1 MKNFKNLLV
10 ASTALL
16 TANFAFAQTWT
27 QTSAPVTNWT
37 AVASS
42 ADGTKLVAVAN
53 ASGIWVS
60 TNSGATWT
68 QTSAPQSGW
77 FRVASSADGARLAA
91 VGEPS
96 PIVGPPPLSY
106 TGSFYASTNSGATW
120 MSNNLPRVSKIGT
133 TSYSLAS
140 SADGRMLA
148 ALISSSLGGALFTST
163 NSGAAWITNNLP
175 NGTWNSVAS
184 SADGTRLVIGGF
196 RILISTNSGNSW
208 MLTNP
213 VAASFVSSSADSAKC
228 AAISGQLI
236 FISTNSGT
244 TWAQSSA
251 SPTNWIALA
260 SSADG
265 SRLVAVAGRSHSLQN
280 PVVTGPIYT
289 STNGGATWTSNNVPV
304 HNWTC
309 VASSADGCKLVA
321 ADAGNLSTNIPGA
334 TVGGGIW
341 TAQTPPG
348 PSLNIAPTNGNLA
361 LSWTMPSTNFVLQQN
376 PDLTTTNW
384 ADVTNPPVLN
394 LTNLQDEVTLPMP
407 ASSGFYRL
415 KTP

>member
-1 MKNFKNLLV
+1 MKNFKILLV

-16 TANFAFAQTWT
+16 TANFAVAQTWT

-68 QTSAPQSGW
+68 QTSAPPSGW

-91 VGEPS
+91 IGEPS

-140 SADGRMLA
+140 SSDGRKLA
-148 ALISSSLGGALFTST
+148 ALISSSLGSALFTST
-163 NSGAAWITNNLP
+163 NSGAAWITNSLP
-175 NGTWNSVAS
+175 NGVWYSVAS
-184 SADGTRLVIGGF
+184 SAGGTRLIVGGL
-196 RILISTNSGNSW
+196 RILVSTNSGNTW
-208 MLTNP
+208 TLTNP
-213 VAASFVSSSADSAKC
+213 VTASFVSSSADSAEC

-236 FISTNSGT
+236 YISTNSGA
-244 TWAQSSA
+244 TWTQTSA
-251 SPTNWIALA
+251 PATNWIALA

-265 SRLVAVAGRSHSLQN
+265 SRLVAVAGGRRSLQN

-289 STNGGATWTSNNVPV
+289 STNSGATWTSNNVPV
-304 HNWTC
+304 HNWTS
-309 VASSADGCKLVA
+309 VASSADGCILVA
-321 ADAGNLSTNIPGA
+321 ADAGILSTNVPDA

-341 TAQTPPG
+341 IARTTPVPQM
-348 PSLNIAPTNGNLA
+348 NIIPINGNFT
-361 LSWTMPSTNFVLQQN
+361 LSWVMPSTNFVMQQSS
-376 PDLTTTNW
+376 DLGSWMDMTNK
-384 ADVTNPPVLN
+384 PVLN
-394 LTNLQDEVTLPMP
+394 LTNLQNAVMLSP
-407 ASSGFYRL
+407 SSSRGFYRL